1 MLFRCSF
8 SKQEPSDKSP
18 QQHSV
23 QKACFE
29 LGSNL
34 PPKGGTTGL
43 SFQIPPLYLSSFWL
57 LPDLL
62 SQENL
67 PFQLPSTIPATP
79 QLSPPLHLFL
89 QVLGSR
95 GNARGPPFLLVVER
109 AENQTAKEMA
119 LRVQEKGRVS
129 LGALRKAHLGP
140 S

>member
-95 GNARGPPFLLVVER
+95 GNARGPPYFVGSR
-109 AENQTAKEMA
+109 
-119 LRVQEKGRVS
+119 KGRES
-129 LGALRKAHLGP
+129 DSQGDGPKGPRKGESEP
-140 S
+140 GGT